1 MQTYKEVSAIAVL
14 TNMPLDENAVYDTDE
29 DSNKSVATAI
39 PAIEEGNT
47 THCTG
52 YIQQEG
58 FTAKG
63 LTKTPSGE
71 TEVISKGNNKDENLM
86 RIEQVRI

>member
-1 MQTYKEVSAIAVL
+1 MCKMQTYKAIAVL
-14 TNMPLDENAVYDTDE
+14 TNMNDENALYDTDE

-71 TEVISKGNNKDENLM
+71 TEVTSKGNNKDENLM